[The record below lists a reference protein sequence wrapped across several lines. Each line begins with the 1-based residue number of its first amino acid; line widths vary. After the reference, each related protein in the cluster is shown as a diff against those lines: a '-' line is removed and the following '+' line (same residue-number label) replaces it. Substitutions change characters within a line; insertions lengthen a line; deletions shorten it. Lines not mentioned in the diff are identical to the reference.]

1 MTDYIPRRDRVKG
14 LAALTALEDSGKLFC
29 YPADVARVIDKDHKT
44 VYAALERGEI
54 PHTRIGQRYHISVAW
69 LRRQVD
75 GTGEAEQARRDG
87 SAA

>member
-44 VYAALERGEI
+44 VYAAPGAGRDPSH
-54 PHTRIGQRYHISVAW
+54 PHRPALPH
-69 LRRQVD
+69 LRRL
-75 GTGEAEQARRDG
+75 
-87 SAA
+87 AAPPGRWDR